1 MFMPR
6 VYVCVD
12 INSVPV
18 KVYLFPLR
26 ECSVYH
32 PTFLDSHTDLSTPQE
47 ATATT
52 GAGRK
57 E

>member
-1 MFMPR
+1 MSR
-6 VYVCVD
+6 VHVCLD

-18 KVYLFPLR
+18 KVCLFPLR
-26 ECSVYH
+26 DCSVYH